1 MTTSAKRAGWL
12 VFLWAGGSAVVTTL
26 ACTIRNPVRSRGP
39 EPSGTGVRG
48 ASDTSG
54 TRVSPLE
61 YPVSSV
67 VASFGLSER
76 APRQSPRGGFG
87 LVDRLASGC
96 TDRHLGGATPGN
108 SSRRH
113 AKVRMKWRRGL
124 FPLLIF
130 SVVLLAE
137 IAVGGCSSDVADPTA
152 RDSGTTEGPSALP
165 STAVQTTLVVPAT
178 VLAGGVTLSFD
189 STCSDWVS
197 ANADSKSVFGA
208 VVDASPDVAM
218 GFGDPEVSVGL
229 FDGDCTD
236 GSSET
241 LQRILINLGYMG
253 PVG

>member
-1 MTTSAKRAGWL
+1 
-12 VFLWAGGSAVVTTL
+12 
-26 ACTIRNPVRSRGP
+26 
-39 EPSGTGVRG
+39 
-48 ASDTSG
+48 
-54 TRVSPLE
+54 
-61 YPVSSV
+61 
-67 VASFGLSER
+67 
-76 APRQSPRGGFG
+76 
-87 LVDRLASGC
+87 
-96 TDRHLGGATPGN
+96 
-108 SSRRH
+108 
-113 AKVRMKWRRGL
+113 MKWRRGP

-165 STAVQTTLVVPAT
+165 STAVQTTLIAPAT
-178 VLAGGVTLSFD
+178 VPAGGVTLSFD

-218 GFGDPEVSVGL
+218 GFGDPEVWVGL

-241 LQRILINLGYMG
+241 LRRILINLGYMG